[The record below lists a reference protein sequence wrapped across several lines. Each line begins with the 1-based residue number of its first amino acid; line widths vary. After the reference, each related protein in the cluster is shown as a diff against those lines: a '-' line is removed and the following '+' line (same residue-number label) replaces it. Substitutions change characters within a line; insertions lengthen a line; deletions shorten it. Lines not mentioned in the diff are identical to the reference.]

1 MNLRMNESKFDR
13 IAVWLL
19 GGFEWFDGCGE
30 AGRLRFQDLSRLM
43 LDQMAPKNLNLIFR
57 PFLLKYHTLLI

>member
-43 LDQMAPKNLNLIFR
+43 LDQMAPQEFQS
-57 PFLLKYHTLLI
+57 

>member
-30 AGRLRFQDLSRLM
+30 AQISRFVTADAGSNGPQEFQSY
-43 LDQMAPKNLNLIFR
+43 F
-57 PFLLKYHTLLI
+57 

>member
-30 AGRLRFQDLSRLM
+30 AGRLRFQDLSRLV
-43 LDQMAPKNLNLIFR
+43 LDQMAPQEFR
-57 PFLLKYHTLLI
+57 SYF